1 MEESRGPEK
10 KVSRTVLRTMAK
22 MRKFMA
28 KNRMGMQYMF
38 TKMDV
43 DDSGTLDSEEF
54 YEGMVKY
61 IKSTFSREDL
71 IDIINFIDEDGNGE
85 ISFKELDSAIRA
97 TDKSR
102 NDRLHSR
109 KSKVRHIGFGVL
121 NSREIE
127 KRVGIASEQNYG
139 LDKEKSLKTEMK
151 NCRKS
156 VSGFLRKSPMF

>member
-43 DDSGTLDSEEF
+43 DDSGTLNSEEF
-54 YEGMVKY
+54 YQGMVKY
-61 IKSTFSREDL
+61 VKSTFSRVDL
-71 IDIINFIDEDGNGE
+71 LDIVSFVDEDGNGE

-102 NDRLHSR
+102 SDRLTLR
-109 KSKVRHIGFGVL
+109 KSKVRHLGFG
-121 NSREIE
+121 NMDWRQIE
-127 KRVGIASEQNYG
+127 KRVGIVSEHNYG
-139 LDKEKSLKTEMK
+139 LDMEKSLNSEIE

-156 VSGFLRKSPMF
+156 VAGFLRKPTMF